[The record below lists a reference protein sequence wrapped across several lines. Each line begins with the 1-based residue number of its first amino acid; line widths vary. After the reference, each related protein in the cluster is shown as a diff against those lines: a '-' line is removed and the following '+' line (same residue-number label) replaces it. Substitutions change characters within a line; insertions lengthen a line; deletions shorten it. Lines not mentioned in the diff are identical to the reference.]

1 MGTRKHVVDEYTYI
15 SLSLTVWG
23 FYYSLSVL
31 PISEA
36 TVINFLAPLI
46 AALASGCMGRV
57 RPSLSHLVA
66 VTVSVSGMILVSQ
79 PWNASNEV
87 LPPKPLS
94 PPAFPR
100 RLLATLA
107 ALVGAIGGAIGY
119 LALSLIGNTAHAT
132 ITVHHFALWTVVGTS
147 LSYLLTGTETL
158 QFPSLAAWLLLAFLG
173 TFALLLHVLVAAS
186 LQAEDCTR
194 ALNMVYIQIIFA
206 GLMDKVFWNH
216 TPNATSLLGMALI
229 LGSVIAVA
237 VVNDQG
243 ASERGGGAQSFGG
256 CELESGWHLASLAV
270 ETSEMHTL
278 PLDMDIH

>member
-1 MGTRKHVVDEYTYI
+1 MLLTNIYI

-46 AALASGCMGRV
+46 AALASGCLGRV

-87 LPPKPLS
+87 LPPKQPLS

-100 RLLATLA
+100 RILATLA

-173 TFALLLHVLVAAS
+173 TFALFLHVLVAAS

-206 GLMDKVFWNH
+206 GLMDKVVWNH

-243 ASERGGGAQSFGG
+243 VSDRGGGAQSFGG